1 MIPYSRPK
9 RSDLYTLS
17 WSKLLE
23 NHTLHSGT
31 YLYSPNI
38 AVPPPPPPHGAHS
51 QAIIIP
57 LSRYLLVSSSCTSRL
72 LHAPTLMPVEEAA
85 IFDGAQHLTS
95 TRARF

>member
-9 RSDLYTLS
+9 LSELYTLS
-17 WSKLLE
+17 QSKLLE
-23 NHTLHSGT
+23 NHTVHSGT
-31 YLYSPNI
+31 YLYSPYM
-38 AVPPPPPPHGAHS
+38 AVPPPPPGVHS
-51 QAIIIP
+51 QAIIIR